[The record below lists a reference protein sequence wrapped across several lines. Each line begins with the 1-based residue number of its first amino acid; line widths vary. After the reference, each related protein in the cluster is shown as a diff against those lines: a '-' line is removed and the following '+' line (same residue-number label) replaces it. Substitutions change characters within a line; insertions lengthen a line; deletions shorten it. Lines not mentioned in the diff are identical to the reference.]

1 MEWALMPFRR
11 YAEFSGRSRR
21 KEYWSYILLTF
32 VAVIVLSVVETVVG
46 QGRSVGGM
54 YGPLTAL
61 FLLGTIIPSIAVA
74 ARRLHDQDKSAWFLL
89 LGLIPLVNLILL
101 VFMFLDG
108 TPGPNRFG
116 PDPKAGERVVS

>member
-1 MEWALMPFRR
+1 MLPLRR

-21 KEYWSYILLTF
+21 KEYWSYVVLTF
-32 VAVIVLSVVETVVG
+32 VAVIILSVVEALIG
-46 QGRSVGGM
+46 LGGRVGGM

-61 FLLGTIIPSIAVA
+61 FLLGTIVPSIAVA
-74 ARRLHDQDKSAWFLL
+74 ARRLHDQDRSAWFLL

-101 VFMFLDG
+101 VFMCLDG

-116 PDPKAGERVVS
+116 PDPKAGERIVP